1 MTRKI
6 IVFTK
11 VNVENAYIIDFR
23 HEDSMYRYFP
33 NIYIFLQG
41 KQKYSKIKK

>member
-11 VNVENAYIIDFR
+11 INVENFYIIDFR
-23 HEDSMYRYFP
+23 NETGMYSHFP

>member
-1 MTRKI
+1 MIRKI

-23 HEDSMYRYFP
+23 HEESMYMVM
-33 NIYIFLQG
+33 
-41 KQKYSKIKK
+41 